1 MVSTSSS
8 AGWPTLSIAAR
19 ISPIRLVTPVEVS
32 LCTTITA
39 LMTWVESWASLASI
53 SAGSAPWRQSPGMK
67 STSMPKRPAIC
78 RHNVAKWP
86 VSTIRT
92 LSPGDSVL
100 TIAASQAPVP
110 DEGKMTTG
118 PAVLKI
124 FWQPSNTALP
134 SSANCRLRWSMTGMS
149 MARRTRSGTGL
160 GPGICKKWRPWCCV
174 MNSSSDL
181 RDILHSIHGASTK
194 ILCTFRSTSSPST
207 PMFRAMKPLIPSDA
221 TSKALNAGADSDRED
236 QSLHDEILT
245 RLRDHIV
252 EGNIPDGGRVPER
265 QLCEMLGISRTP
277 LREALKVL
285 ASEGLVELLPN
296 RGARVRQLSEH
307 ELGELFD
314 VMGGLEGL
322 AGRLACENITD
333 AEIAEIE
340 RLHYEMYGFYLHR
353 DMHGYFRVNQL
364 IHRKIVE
371 ASRNAALKSTYANFA
386 GRIRRIRYSA
396 NFARKR
402 ERWAEAMREHETILE
417 ALRRRA
423 GSELSDILFLHLRNK
438 RTAAVEHLKA
448 DSVAAPEPA

>member
-1 MVSTSSS
+1 
-8 AGWPTLSIAAR
+8 
-19 ISPIRLVTPVEVS
+19 
-32 LCTTITA
+32 
-39 LMTWVESWASLASI
+39 
-53 SAGSAPWRQSPGMK
+53 
-67 STSMPKRPAIC
+67 
-78 RHNVAKWP
+78 
-86 VSTIRT
+86 
-92 LSPGDSVL
+92 
-100 TIAASQAPVP
+100 
-110 DEGKMTTG
+110 
-118 PAVLKI
+118 
-124 FWQPSNTALP
+124 
-134 SSANCRLRWSMTGMS
+134 
-149 MARRTRSGTGL
+149 
-160 GPGICKKWRPWCCV
+160 
-174 MNSSSDL
+174 
-181 RDILHSIHGASTK
+181 
-194 ILCTFRSTSSPST
+194 
-207 PMFRAMKPLIPSDA
+207 MKPLIPSDA

-307 ELGELFD
+307 DLGELFD

-340 RLHYEMYGFYLHR
+340 RLHY
-353 DMHGYFRVNQL
+353 QL
-364 IHRKIVE
+364 IHQKIVQ
-371 ASRNAALKSTYANFA
+371 ASRNAALQSTYANFA

-402 ERWAEAMREHETILE
+402 ERWAEAMREHEAILE

-448 DSVAAPEPA
+448 DGVAAPEPA